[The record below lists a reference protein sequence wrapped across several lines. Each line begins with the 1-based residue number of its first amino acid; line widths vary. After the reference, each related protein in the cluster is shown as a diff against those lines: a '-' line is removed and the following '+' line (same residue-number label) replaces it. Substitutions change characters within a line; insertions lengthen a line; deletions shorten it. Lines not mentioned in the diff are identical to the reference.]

1 MSVSTVSVSLPTG
14 AVSTPSTTTG
24 AVSTPSTTTGP
35 KRLNYEEFIDTK
47 IAKVGEKGSDPF
59 PILDKLWDIFAGK
72 GIRTVFVSIGTSDSP
87 LADLEISESIGC
99 PLHVVPLDDAQRAK
113 WSEVKNVLTERKRGE
128 NSSAFTEHVDSKWIL
143 PKNLRALD
151 SLPWWEKGTVD
162 ISGRVVPTE
171 KFDTMVTSIC
181 AGMKLKDAAK
191 RIDLLKVDTCSF
203 APGLEVPL
211 LNCLLADGY
220 RPSILVVKW
229 SAMPDVDLRTT
240 ITAGHLQNCGYA
252 LFSSLENKFLYYY
265 TDENI
270 YETCSWEKRTDINPI
285 VDAVMKA

>member
-1 MSVSTVSVSLPTG
+1 MAKNKMSTSTASVSLPMES
-14 AVSTPSTTTG
+14 VSTPSI
-24 AVSTPSTTTGP
+24 STATIGQ
-35 KRLNYEEFIDTK
+35 KRPTYDEFIESK
-47 IAKVGEKGSDPF
+47 VAKVGEKGSDPF

-72 GIRTVFVSIGTSDSP
+72 GIRTVFVSIGTSNSP

-99 PLHVVPLDDAQRAK
+99 PLHILPLDEAERAK

-143 PKNLRALD
+143 PKNLRTLD
-151 SLPWWEKGTVD
+151 SLPWWEKGTID
-162 ISGRVVPTE
+162 LSGTILSTE
-171 KFDTMVTSIC
+171 KFDTIVASIC

-191 RIDLLKVDTCSF
+191 RIDVLKIDTCSF

-220 RPSILVVKW
+220 RPSIIVVKW

-240 ITAGHLQNCGYA
+240 ISAGHLQNCGYA
-252 LFSSLENKFLYYY
+252 MFSSLENKFLYYY
-265 TDENI
+265 TDENL